1 MTLSIRDPETD
12 RLARDLAKRRGEP
25 ITQVVKTALQELAA
39 KPTPAELTKEQRMAK
54 VREIL
59 ARIDARPVVDGRSA
73 KEIMD
78 DLYDDVGLPK

>member
-12 RLARDLAKRRGEP
+12 RLARELAQRRGEP
-25 ITQVVKTALQELAA
+25 ITRVIKTALQDLAA
-39 KPTPAELTKEQRMAK
+39 KPTPAELTADARMEK

-59 ARIDARPVVDGRSA
+59 ARIDAMPVADPRSA

-78 DLYDDVGLPK
+78 ELYDENGLPA